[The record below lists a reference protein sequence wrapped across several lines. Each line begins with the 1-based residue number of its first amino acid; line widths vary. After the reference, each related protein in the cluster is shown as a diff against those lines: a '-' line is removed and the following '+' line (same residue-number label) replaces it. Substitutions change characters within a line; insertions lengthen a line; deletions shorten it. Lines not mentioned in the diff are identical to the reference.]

1 MRMAKKLVAVVLAV
15 VLVVC
20 AFAGCSNSG
29 GSKSTEQ
36 KGVSADVIAR
46 ADIKSDVT
54 VPKDFKIGLICLH
67 DENSTYDKN
76 FIDAMK
82 STASGMGLSDEQVV
96 IVTNIPETG
105 SDCYDAAVDLAK
117 NKKCNVIFADS
128 FGHESNLLKAAK
140 EYPDVQFCHATGTSA
155 KTAGVK
161 NFHNAFAA
169 IYEGRYVAGVAAGI
183 KLNEMIKEGK
193 ITADQAVIGY
203 VGAFTYAEVISGMT
217 SFYLGAKSVC
227 PSATMKVRYTGSWYD
242 QALEQEAA
250 TSLIEQDKCV
260 LISQHADSLGAP
272 TACELKGVPNVSYN
286 GSTYEA
292 GKNTF
297 IVSSAINWAPYF
309 QLIIE
314 NTVKGEEIPTN
325 WVGTIATNSVVLSGV
340 NQDVVDGEST
350 VAELNKVIDQL
361 NAGTLHVF
369 DVNNFTVTVDAKNKL
384 NANAKVDENKHL
396 TEYMADI
403 DGDYVGDTNVVH
415 DGYFDESGDSFRSA
429 PYFDIIID
437 GITNINTNYGG

>member
-1 MRMAKKLVAVVLAV
+1 MAVFRVERNKGYTVMSNHHLRNKELTLKAKGLLSQMLSLPEDWDYTLA
-15 VLVVC
+15 
-20 AFAGCSNSG
+20 
-29 GSKSTEQ
+29 
-36 KGVSADVIAR
+36 
-46 ADIKSDVT
+46 
-54 VPKDFKIGLICLH
+54 GLSQINR
-67 DENSTYDKN
+67 ES
-76 FIDAMK
+76 IDAIR
-82 STASGMGLSDEQVV
+82 TAVWELEKAGYIKRRQGRDEKGKMTA
-96 IVTNIPETG
+96 I
-105 SDCYDAAVDLAK
+105 
-117 NKKCNVIFADS
+117 
-128 FGHESNLLKAAK
+128 
-140 EYPDVQFCHATGTSA
+140 EYT
-155 KTAGVK
+155 
-161 NFHNAFAA
+161 
-169 IYEGRYVAGVAAGI
+169 IYEQPQPPDDTPPGLDNPTLENPTPGNPILENPTPG
-183 KLNEMIKEGK
+183 KPTTENPMQLNKDIQRTDLPTKEK
-193 ITADQAVIGY
+193 INTDLQSTHSIP
-203 VGAFTYAEVISGMT
+203 IHSPN
-217 SFYLGAKSVC
+217 
-227 PSATMKVRYTGSWYD
+227 PSP
-242 QALEQEAA
+242 LEQEAA